1 MTQPTMFSVDS
12 ANRRLPYV
20 QSVIRDITTLAHDL
34 EQRQERLDE
43 IRHLHDQGVGD
54 SPHSEEFEQMVQ
66 SVEQD
71 FARFDELETELELVG
86 VNVVDRSSGL
96 VEMPSEIDEGLVW
109 LNWQPDETEFMFWR
123 SDEDDSMM
131 RRPLLESVG
140 KSHDSFGSEAD
151 IEN

>member
-20 QSVIRDITTLAHDL
+20 QSVIRDITTLAQDL

-43 IRHLHDQGVGD
+43 IRHLHEQGVGD

-71 FARFDELETELELVG
+71 FARFDELETELEVVG

-96 VEMPSEIDEGLVW
+96 VEMPSQIDDGLVW

-123 SDEDDSMM
+123 SDKDDSMM

-140 KSHDSFGSEAD
+140 KSQDSFSSEASTED
-151 IEN
+151 